1 MKRTSLVILSIL
13 LLFAGGVVSQ
23 VPDEVHEKCKDA
35 RDYVG
40 CIQVLTGATISKE
53 EVEIEEIKNL
63 KKALALLP
71 SRLEN
76 TVLRDF
82 SMAIQPF
89 TDALAS
95 ARAAA
100 GAASDYSLEDKT
112 KILELTNPS
121 LRLSAAIDIFRTT
134 WSNGIENDAGESHG
148 GSSKWVRCDSYDYLI
163 DGFNDMFD
171 SNVLSYHSIHSRAFD
186 FSKIAKAGLGNI
198 YVPSALG
205 RLDTCY
211 LNEDNSS
218 VIATGLRAL
227 AYPSTEGRPI
237 YRSYEG
243 QMLYYII
250 DASEGILI
258 KGSFPTYPL
267 PRKSLSELKSNYI
280 EKFQKEIKD
289 DIAKFRELHKLENN
303 PWIATNEIV
312 DWSKKDFQKR
322 NKIGLFDFSKLK
334 GRNQAVQAIKDLYAY
349 DFSKYDQRVCK
360 RKNYLCHTEK
370 IMKLV
375 GVSVYVAKQL
385 ASSDY
390 GIKEDNIKEARELVI
405 GALSLGFESCQDCY
419 NDRGVPTQWFL
430 DIKRS
435 RSLAHET
442 LKEFDDLLSASNSQP

>member
-1 MKRTSLVILSIL
+1 MKRTSFALSLL

-71 SRLEN
+71 SRLQN
-76 TVLRDF
+76 TSLRDF

-100 GAASDYSLEDKT
+100 GAGSDYSLEDKT

-121 LRLSAAIDIFRTT
+121 LRLSAAIDIYRTT
-134 WSNGIENDAGESHG
+134 WGRGIKWDSEEGSRG
-148 GSSKWVRCDSYDYLI
+148 GSSKWVPCFLYDGLI
-163 DGFNDMFD
+163 DGFNNLFD
-171 SNVLSYHSIHSRAFD
+171 SNVLSYHSIRSRAFD
-186 FSKIAKAGLGNI
+186 FSKIDIVAIRHLSGLN
-198 YVPSALG
+198 
-205 RLDTCY
+205 TCY
-211 LNEDNSS
+211 LNEDDSS
-218 VIATGLRAL
+218 VIA
-227 AYPSTEGRPI
+227 YPNTKGRPI

-267 PRKSLSELKSNYI
+267 PLKSLSELTSNYV

-322 NKIGLFDFSKLK
+322 IKIGLFDFSKLK
-334 GRNQAVQAIKDLYAY
+334 ERNQAVQAIKDLYAY
-349 DFSKYDQRVCK
+349 DFSKYDQMFCK

-370 IMKLV
+370 IMTLV

-385 ASSDY
+385 ASLDY

>member
-1 MKRTSLVILSIL
+1 MKLSLILSIL
-13 LLFAGGVVSQ
+13 LMLFAGGVVSQ

-40 CIQVLTGATISKE
+40 CIQVLTGATVSKE

-95 ARAAA
+95 ADAAVGA
-100 GAASDYSLEDKT
+100 GSDYSIEDKT
-112 KILELTNPS
+112 KILKLTNPS
-121 LRLSAAIDIFRTT
+121 LRLGVAIDIFRTT
-134 WSNGIENDAGESHG
+134 WGQGIENDAGEPRG
-148 GSSKWVRCDSYDYLI
+148 GSSKWVRCDFYDYLI
-163 DGFNDMFD
+163 VGFNNVFD

-186 FSKIAKAGLGNI
+186 FSKIAKAGFANT
-198 YVPSALG
+198 YVPSG
-205 RLDTCY
+205 MSRLDTCY
-211 LNEDNSS
+211 LNEDDPS
-218 VIATGLRAL
+218 VIA
-227 AYPSTEGRPI
+227 YPNTEGRPI

-250 DASEGILI
+250 DASEGILT

-267 PRKSLSELKSNYI
+267 PLKSLSELKSNYI

-303 PWIATNEIV
+303 PWIATNEII

-334 GRNQAVQAIKDLYAY
+334 ERNQAVQAIKDLYAY

-360 RKNYLCHTEK
+360 RKNYFCHTEK

-375 GVSVYVAKQL
+375 GISVYVAKQL

-419 NDRGVPTQWFL
+419 NDRGVPTYWLL

-435 RSLAHET
+435 RSLAYKV